1 MSASQLIHIGSWW
14 ATWSALPCFDL
25 IITCAFCVE
34 TVFIGLVFITRRSRR
49 QGAPAIACTV
59 HGIVAIALVGDL
71 LDCTTAERMEQLKT
85 SQSVLPIPPVN
96 NRVMLLTCGM
106 CLALGSFLTAGFAD
120 RPMVRH
126 KHEPKKRDDFDDCCP
141 FSRMFVTIVYKHIRS
156 TMIKSKFMVEN
167 MPRLT
172 WRLRCYPNNECESQ
186 DFVKKNQRVNS
197 PYRFLWLVLRHSW
210 QEQVWSCAVAV
221 MYYSSILLRI
231 PLFHGLLAGGSTDMS
246 FNKAVLLLVV
256 SCATEGLV
264 CSLCVSLSIRCQI
277 RAQLL
282 LQTAVF
288 KKVTCLSAAAVAA
301 NPSGYVSSLLVADLW
316 LLGLFTSFLANAFV
330 GLLCIPL
337 VLAALAYEFGYEPA
351 CACLVWIL
359 LVAAACA
366 VMEPLLY
373 KSCKVLYRF
382 RDERLKKFTDFLLS
396 IRPIKMSALE
406 DVFQKSLLHLRKKE
420 IDQAYRV
427 NVLEML
433 LETLFSASSPMMII
447 IAFGTASFINPNAI
461 FSPAAMFSC
470 VYMLTIMDTL
480 STGAPHVLRLKSS
493 VYRSCKRVMS
503 FFKEE
508 EYSKE
513 EAESRHAPNIPV
525 GEVALKDCSFAW
537 CKRNDIVDS
546 PALDGVNLLVESGSL
561 VGVVGTVGSGK
572 SSLLSAI
579 VGEMRHLSGSVS
591 LNGSIAIVSQ
601 APQILNMSLRDNITF
616 GRKFDQLY
624 YGKVVEACQLSRDI
638 NRMAA
643 GDFTEAG
650 DKGEMLSGG
659 QKQRVALARA
669 VYSRSDIYLLDDPTS
684 SQDAR
689 VTKEIMRRVLGHDGI
704 LGNKTRVLA
713 TNNSRM
719 HLSPNQWV
727 LMHGKRGFTFRDL
740 KDLKNH
746 PDAPVELFEKPTS
759 KRLPES
765 ASSMKKGMHLQ
776 QTEHLAAKEEQ
787 M

>member
-1 MSASQLIHIGSWW
+1 MSHLPTCPTSGCGGVNWETIVTSTA
-14 ATWSALPCFDL
+14 ALPRRG
-25 IITCAFCVE
+25 
-34 TVFIGLVFITRRSRR
+34 GLV
-49 QGAPAIACTV
+49 AK
-59 HGIVAIALVGDL
+59 
-71 LDCTTAERMEQLKT
+71 LKT

-141 FSRMFVTIVYKHIRS
+141 FSRMFVTIVY
-156 TMIKSKFMVEN
+156 
-167 MPRLT
+167 
-172 WRLRCYPNNECESQ
+172 
-186 DFVKKNQRVNS
+186 NQRVNS

-433 LETLFSASSPMMII
+433 LETLFSASSPM
-447 IAFGTASFINPNAI
+447 
-461 FSPAAMFSC
+461 
-470 VYMLTIMDTL
+470 
-480 STGAPHVLRLKSS
+480 

-704 LGNKTRVLA
+704 LGNKFVKWSRNHSHRAVRKEMKEYQCTPTQFLPQSQFLA
-713 TNNSRM
+713 WFHLCLRGYM
-719 HLSPNQWV
+719 HCGMTS
-727 LMHGKRGFTFRDL
+727 
-740 KDLKNH
+740 
-746 PDAPVELFEKPTS
+746 ELF
-759 KRLPES
+759 
-765 ASSMKKGMHLQ
+765 
-776 QTEHLAAKEEQ
+776 LAAIFKIPRQVLPLVLGELIRWQTPPKTVRERSAGSGPFRRISPPPPNRIQ
-787 M
+787 RPYGGRNAQCERAIRQAHHLTLCVMRRACLLL